1 MTSYATQADLSERY
15 GIEELMQLASM
26 PGGATLN
33 TARVA
38 RACEDAG
45 DMADGYLRGRHA
57 LPLTA
62 IPPLL
67 KRLTAAIARYEL
79 HMGGDRQ
86 PTDQVTKDRDAAIA
100 FLKDV
105 QAGRAD
111 LGLDAAGAEPAEEA
125 AGTILSRPGTMAF
138 GEAEFEDYR
147 RANLKGLG
155 RW

>member
-1 MTSYATQADLSERY
+1 MTTYATQADLSERY

-33 TARVA
+33 QAKVA
-38 RACEDAG
+38 RACADAG

-62 IPPLL
+62 VPPLL

-79 HMGGDRQ
+79 HLGGDRL
-86 PTDQVTKDRDAAIA
+86 PTEQVTKDRDAAIA

-111 LGLDAAGAEPAEEA
+111 LGIDAQGAEPAEDA
-125 AGTILSRPGTMAF
+125 SGTILSRPGIAAF
-138 GEAEFEDYR
+138 GDDEFEDYR
-147 RANLKGLG
+147 RPHLG
-155 RW
+155 GYRRW

>member
-1 MTSYATQADLSERY
+1 MTSYATLSDLSDRY
-15 GIEELMQLASM
+15 GIEELMQLAPM

-33 TARVA
+33 QARVA

-45 DMADGYLRGRHA
+45 DLADGYLRGRHA

-62 IPPLL
+62 VPPLL
-67 KRLTAAIARYEL
+67 RRLTAAIARYEL
-79 HMGGDRQ
+79 HLGGDRL
-86 PTDQVTKDRDAAIA
+86 PTEQVTKDRDAAIA

-111 LGLDAAGAEPAEEA
+111 LGLDALGAEPAEDA
-125 AGTILSRPGTMAF
+125 TGTILSRPGTATFDDAAF
-138 GEAEFEDYR
+138 QDYR
-147 RANLKGLG
+147 RIG